1 MADQVKVFKSGTVT
15 AADLTNNNELVLL
28 QTDATTKAVVKDVL
42 VKSAAPLL
50 SDGTTSA
57 TVELYNDTI
66 KLADLNT
73 ATGSEVID
81 TNSKLYYK
89 LTPTPTASGT
99 IGYSTETSTT
109 SLIVATNNVYYT
121 GISPVVNTD
130 GIISNYKAA
139 SDASII
145 VNHFDPS
152 FTGFTITGGTTNAIA
167 TMSQP
172 AWYYPSEDGNTAW
185 HYYWDG
191 NSATYLR
198 KATAT
203 DGIATSGFSNVYT
216 YGYAG
221 WTFDLKNNVLV
232 GAPSTGIYM
241 VNPETSV
248 LTSKNMVGTWPSSSS
263 YTSNAV
269 CNNYLFSSR
278 SSSHTSHIYFT
289 PLDTTTVT
297 GKFIYLYSAYT
308 SGSYT
313 SFAVCYNPTEDKY
326 YLLIGTTNGNMRL
339 YTATGTEINSGANI
353 NAGNLGA
360 IQSLNTFPFVVDS
373 NRFISGDSEGNFYLM
388 SGGTNYKVYM
398 SNNTGTVVRSFVQAS
413 HSNSGWFDKQPA
425 PTSTATATLGDINLD
440 ITCKVSGVEITGV

>member
-1 MADQVKVFKSGTVT
+1 MADQLKVFKSGTVT

-42 VKSAAPLL
+42 VTSAAPLL

-66 KLADLNT
+66 KLANLNT

-89 LTPTPTASGT
+89 LTPTPTVSGS
-99 IGYSTETSTT
+99 IEYSTGKSTT
-109 SLIVATNNVYYT
+109 SLIVANNNVYYT

-130 GIISNYKAA
+130 GIISNYKPA

-152 FTGFTITGGTTNAIA
+152 FTGFTTTGGATNTVN
-167 TMSQP
+167 TMSGP
-172 AWYYPSEDGNTAW
+172 AWYYPSENGNTAW

-191 NSATYLR
+191 NSTTHLR

-203 DGIATSGFSNVYT
+203 DGIATSSFANVYT

-232 GAPSTGIYM
+232 GSPSATVYM

-248 LTSKNMVGTWPSSSS
+248 STNKVMTSTWPDSSS
-263 YTSNAV
+263 YSSNAA

-278 SSSHTSHIYFT
+278 SNSHTGHIYFT
-289 PLDTTTVT
+289 PLDTTSTT
-297 GKFIYLYSAYT
+297 GKFMYLPQSYT
-308 SGSYT
+308 SGEYL
-313 SFAVCYNPTEDKY
+313 SFAVCYNPTENKY
-326 YLLIGTTNGNMRL
+326 YLLIGTAHSNMRL
-339 YTATGTEINSGANI
+339 YTATGTEVSSGSNI
-353 NAGNLGA
+353 NAGNLGT

-373 NRFISGDSEGNFYLM
+373 NRFISGDSDGNFYLM
-388 SGGTNYKVYM
+388 SNGTNYKVYM
-398 SNNTGTVVRSFVQAS
+398 SNNTGTVVSSFVQS
-413 HSNSGWFDKQPA
+413 SYLGSGWFNKQPA
-425 PTSTATATLGDINLD
+425 PTSTAAASLTDMNLD
-440 ITCKVSGVEITGV
+440 ITCKVSGVEITGI